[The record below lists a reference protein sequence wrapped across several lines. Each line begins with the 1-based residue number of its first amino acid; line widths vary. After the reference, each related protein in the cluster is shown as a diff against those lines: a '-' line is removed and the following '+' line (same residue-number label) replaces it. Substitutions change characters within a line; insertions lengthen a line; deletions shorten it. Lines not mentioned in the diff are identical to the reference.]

1 MMSYFLKTVQSSII
15 QQKQS
20 FSPGLLFYV
29 YIESP
34 NPKNPEGLTPQDP
47 NPINFKIENPNP
59 NNSIKGTKPQNP
71 NHHNNEQKYENITK
85 NKPGKKYSLIQS

>member
-29 YIESP
+29 CIESP
-34 NPKNPEGLTPQDP
+34 NPKKSLKGPTPQDP
-47 NPINFKIENPNP
+47 NSINWKPQ
-59 NNSIKGTKPQNP
+59 PQNP
-71 NHHNNEQKYENITK
+71 LQDPNLQTMINEQ
-85 NKPGKKYSLIQS
+85 